1 LFSFMLGLGNLAGYL
16 TGSQNLVNTFPFFL
30 TNIRALFTIGMFTLI
45 ICISICVILTKETPL
60 TKEEVIAAGKVR
72 NPFVEIF
79 WGIAKMPNAMK
90 RVCLVQFFT
99 WVAWFTYILY
109 ITAWV
114 GTDIFHGDPSSKDE
128 ALVALFNEGVRRAA
142 LGLAINA
149 VVTVAVSLILPPLA
163 ARVGIKPCYC
173 AGQLILAACLILTLF
188 VKTEAGALT
197 IIAFCGIPWAVV
209 MVFPFTL
216 VAMAVDESQAGTYMG
231 VLNIFVVLPQLCVSL
246 GIGQVV
252 KLFNG
257 NLAAP
262 LAVGGVS
269 SLIAAGLVWILV
281 TKKEQPYEKLTEQDS
296 EVNASYQKTM

>member
-1 LFSFMLGLGNLAGYL
+1 
-16 TGSQNLVNTFPFFL
+16 V
-30 TNIRALFTIGMFTLI
+30 
-45 ICISICVILTKETPL
+45 VLTKETPL
-60 TKEEVIAAGKVR
+60 TKEEVIAAGKVQ

-79 WGIAKMPNAMK
+79 WGIAKMPSAMK
-90 RVCLVQFFT
+90 RVCVVQFFT

-114 GTDIFHGDPSSKDE
+114 GTNIFHGDPNSSDK
-128 ALVALFNEGVRRAA
+128 ALVALFDEGVRRAA
-142 LGLAINA
+142 LGLALNA
-149 VVTVAVSLILPPLA
+149 VVTVIVSLALPPLS

-173 AGQLILAACLILTLF
+173 AGQIVLAVCLMLTLF
-188 VKTEAGALT
+188 VETEAGALT
-197 IIAFCGIPWAVV
+197 LIALCGIPWSVV

-216 VAMAVDESQAGTYMG
+216 VSMAVDESQAGTYMG

-252 KLFNG
+252 QLFHG

-262 LAVGGVS
+262 LAAGGVS

-281 TKKEQPYEKLTEQDS
+281 TQKEQKYEKLTEEDS
-296 EVNASYQKTM
+296 EVNASYQKTI